1 MPLSIIS
8 FFTYNKG
15 LTSNHDVRPFFHKWY
30 FQPQQK
36 AHRSLTMYQ
45 FVKSKHTISQNVP
58 FLCYYLFNYLHII
71 ILFPNF
77 APNKY

>member
-8 FFTYNKG
+8 FFTYNEG

-36 AHRSLTMYQ
+36 VY
-45 FVKSKHTISQNVP
+45 
-58 FLCYYLFNYLHII
+58 
-71 ILFPNF
+71 
-77 APNKY
+77 